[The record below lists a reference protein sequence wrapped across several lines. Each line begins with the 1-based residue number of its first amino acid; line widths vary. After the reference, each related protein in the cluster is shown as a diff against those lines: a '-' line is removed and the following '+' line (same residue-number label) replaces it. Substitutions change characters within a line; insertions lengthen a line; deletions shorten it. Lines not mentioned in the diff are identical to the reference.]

1 MILKVLSVGDNC
13 VDDYTELGKK
23 YPGGNA
29 LNIAVY
35 ASRIEGCEADYLGI
49 IGTDEN
55 GEYLLKEIRK
65 QGLNTSYMW
74 QEDGRN
80 AVTSILIKDGDRV
93 FDDYVEGVQKNAV
106 LARERI
112 PDLSGYTLVHFV
124 VWGFG
129 REHVPEIKGVALSC
143 DFSSKLDDPRTGIMP
158 YLDFSFFSGR
168 HLIEEGKDPEE
179 EVRRLKER
187 TPGLVVMTL
196 GEHGSI
202 VYDGDQICRG
212 EALPVEVVDT
222 LGSGDAYIAAFLVS
236 RIGGKSIQG
245 SIDAG
250 HIAARDICKRLGAW
264 GGTD

>member
-1 MILKVLSVGDNC
+1 MILRVLGVGDNC
-13 VDDYTELGKK
+13 IDDYTELGKK

-29 LNIAVY
+29 LNFAVY

-55 GEYLLKEIRK
+55 GEYLLNEIKK
-65 QGLNTSYMW
+65 QGLDTSCLW
-74 QEDGRN
+74 QEKGRN
-80 AVTSILIKDGDRV
+80 AVTSILIRDGDRV
-93 FDDYVEGVQKNAV
+93 FADYVEGVQENAV
-106 LARERI
+106 LTRERI
-112 PDLSGYTLVHFV
+112 PDISGYSLVHFV

-168 HLIEEGKDPEE
+168 HLIQEGKNLEE
-179 EVRRLKER
+179 EIRKLKKR

-202 VYDGDQICRG
+202 VFDGKQIYRG

-236 RIGGKSIQG
+236 RLGGKDIQESIN
-245 SIDAG
+245 AG
-250 HIAARDICKRLGAW
+250 HVAASDICKRLGAW
-264 GGTD
+264 GGPD